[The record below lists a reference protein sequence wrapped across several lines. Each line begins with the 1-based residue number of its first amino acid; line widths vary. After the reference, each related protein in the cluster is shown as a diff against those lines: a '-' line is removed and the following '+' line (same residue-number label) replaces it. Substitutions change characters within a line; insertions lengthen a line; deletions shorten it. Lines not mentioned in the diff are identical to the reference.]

1 MKKQILFLMIIGIL
15 FSCNESE
22 NKITGSWKLIEMTG
36 NNQNSESADN
46 EMEWQETYQV
56 NTDGTFLK
64 SRNTDGVTITA
75 TGTYNI
81 LELPDGKYLEFTYN
95 NKSKIIGSCS
105 SNLKEEVFFQS
116 KNIFTN
122 TWIACDG
129 PSLKYKK
136 TD

>member
-15 FSCNESE
+15 FSCSESE
-22 NKITGSWKLIEMTG
+22 NKITGSWKLIEMTS

-46 EMEWQETYQV
+46 EMEWQETYQI
-56 NTDGTFLK
+56 NTDGTFQK
-64 SRNTDGVTITA
+64 SRDTDGVTTNAI
-75 TGTYNI
+75 GTYNI

-95 NKSKIIGSCS
+95 NKSEIIGSCS

-116 KNIFTN
+116 KNIFTS